1 MKCERR
7 ERTRERK
14 RRKGQKKKARKSVT
28 GHATEEYGSLRT
40 AGDHHYG
47 EDISQQLRKR
57 GGKKIIK
64 RKSHGE
70 PRRSRGEV
78 EESHGEP
85 RRATERP
92 QTKKNWEKPRRVIK
106 ETRGTKMRWT
116 LTRKNLLPCP
126 SRSPLFHFSLS
137 LSLSL
142 SVSFLCFVSLSMK
155 KYRFPPQIIKMICFK
170 HYKKRE
176 REGEG
181 KKKGTTRFRVDS
193 SWWMLPRIE
202 YQAELT
208 PSIAAWERNQRNV
221 H

>member
-70 PRRSRGEV
+70 VEEKSRRAT
-78 EESHGEP
+78 ESHGEP
-85 RRATERP
+85 RRGRR
-92 QTKKNWEKPRRVIK
+92 QKKI
-106 ETRGTKMRWT
+106 
-116 LTRKNLLPCP
+116 
-126 SRSPLFHFSLS
+126 
-137 LSLSL
+137 
-142 SVSFLCFVSLSMK
+142 
-155 KYRFPPQIIKMICFK
+155 
-170 HYKKRE
+170 
-176 REGEG
+176 
-181 KKKGTTRFRVDS
+181 
-193 SWWMLPRIE
+193 
-202 YQAELT
+202 
-208 PSIAAWERNQRNV
+208 ERNRDG
-221 H
+221 

>member
-78 EESHGEP
+78 EEKSRRSRGEP
-85 RRATERP
+85 RRATE
-92 QTKKNWEKPRRVIK
+92 
-106 ETRGTKMRWT
+106 
-116 LTRKNLLPCP
+116 
-126 SRSPLFHFSLS
+126 SH
-137 LSLSL
+137 
-142 SVSFLCFVSLSMK
+142 
-155 KYRFPPQIIKMICFK
+155 
-170 HYKKRE
+170 
-176 REGEG
+176 GEAAD
-181 KKKGTTRFRVDS
+181 KKKLRETETGNKRNKRNEDEVDTD
-193 SWWMLPRIE
+193 
-202 YQAELT
+202 A
-208 PSIAAWERNQRNV
+208 
-221 H
+221 